1 MVIVRFSPSPTG
13 NIHVGNVRTALINYL
28 FAKKNN
34 GKFILRMDDTDPKR
48 SDKKFTKNIKNDLA
62 WLGVSWD
69 EFYNQ
74 SDKLEYY
81 NKIKQDLISKKIIY
95 PCFES
100 EEELNLKRK
109 AQLARGVP
117 PIYDRSSLKLDS
129 AEIEAKIAKGIN
141 PHFRFKL
148 DDNEVS
154 WNDGV
159 RGKIIFKERAFSD
172 PVIFRADGS
181 PTYTFCSV
189 IDDIDHKITD
199 IIRGEDHISNT
210 AVQIQIFRSLTQNLP
225 NFHHLSLL
233 KTKDAEISKR
243 IGGFEISSLRD
254 EGMDPFAINSLLC
267 RLGSSDNVEAYKD
280 FIQLIES
287 FSINKFSKSAVLYN
301 IKDLHKINHK
311 IIAQRE
317 LSEVNKITDKAN
329 DIDQKFWQLIRENLN
344 SYNEIEDWYK
354 IVNEKPAIKFS
365 DSDKELLNI
374 AHNLFS
380 EQISLENFKDWIM
393 EISKQSGK
401 KGKDLYH
408 PLRLALTGKD
418 SGPELSK
425 IIATLGFSKVKKRLN
440 VS

>member
-48 SDKKFTKNIKNDLA
+48 SDKKFTENIKNDLA

-129 AEIEAKIAKGIN
+129 AEIEAKIAKGIK

-189 IDDIDHKITD
+189 IDDIDHQITD

-210 AVQIQIFRSLTQNLP
+210 AVQIQIFRSLTKNLP

-254 EGMDPFAINSLLC
+254 EGIDPFAINSLLC

-280 FIQLIES
+280 FSQLIES

-301 IKDLHKINHK
+301 IKDLYKINHK

-317 LSEVNKITDKAN
+317 LSEVNKITGQAN

-344 SYNEIEDWYK
+344 SYNEIKDWYK
-354 IVNEKPAIKFS
+354 IINEKPAIKFS

-425 IIATLGFSKVKKRLN
+425 IVATLDFSKVKERLN